1 MLGLIIMS
9 VEPSSAPVSVAPV
22 SVAPVPAEPS
32 STPVSV
38 APVPAEPSSAP
49 VPVAPVSVAPVSVAP
64 VPAEPSSTPVSVA
77 PVPAEPSSAPVPVA
91 PVPAEP
97 SSISVSVE
105 PPSAPVPVAPVP
117 AEPSSISVSVEPP
130 SAPVPTLHLRVLLLV
145 YETVRGLLQKIFVW
159 IIACFVGQGGQT
171 TGDARTHAPSSRTS
185 ADARTHAPSSR
196 TSADARTHAP
206 SSRTSASRELSSKLL
221 DFHLGKI
228 SIYPNPRR
236 LLWWV
241 GQYRISRFVCSS
253 EQDLENMHAF
263 IQWTH
268 PTVTRSQFNSEAPIL
283 DQATAICF
291 CENEEN
297 GKYMLFLAW
306 RLLSMWGIQIVP
318 RWTGSVDAVREANAA
333 LFRRPPEGWNTTLGG
348 EDDWKCIKLLEK
360 KPCTWEVK
368 VQNPVRV
375 RRYLGNDQH
384 STKRMSR
391 LLESSAILNPE
402 LAQAL
407 YSELASHQGDGL
419 WLLTTYP
426 HWEHSFQSGCAHRT
440 SWFEESRHGF

>member
-32 STPVSV
+32 STPVS
-38 APVPAEPSSAP
+38 
-49 VPVAPVSVAPVSVAP
+49 
-64 VPAEPSSTPVSVA
+64 
-77 PVPAEPSSAPVPVA
+77 
-91 PVPAEP
+91 
-97 SSISVSVE
+97 
-105 PPSAPVPVAPVP
+105 VAPVP

-171 TGDARTHAPSSRTS
+171 TG
-185 ADARTHAPSSR
+185 DARTHAPSSR